1 MSERSSSQESTIQHI
16 MKAHT
21 VEYEQADVT
30 TAKPFPLRR
39 GVTVSTSLWQFKN
52 HDADRNAAHYYF
64 SRHWRGLTTGPILK
78 PTHQPPVEYEHADH
92 GNEASNEADVLL
104 ASWTADVVNF
114 CLVIG
119 LFEQRFQ
126 LFRRTSSATSSG
138 WQACC
143 GVVMEGL

>member
-1 MSERSSSQESTIQHI
+1 M
-16 MKAHT
+16 
-21 VEYEQADVT
+21 
-30 TAKPFPLRR
+30 
-39 GVTVSTSLWQFKN
+39 VSISLWQSEN
-52 HDADRNAAHYYF
+52 HDADHNPAHCYF
-64 SRHWRGLTTGPILK
+64 SQQRKECLYAERWWKFFREFRNGQIKKCTKLNRRHWLIGRL
-78 PTHQPPVEYEHADH
+78 H

-126 LFRRTSSATSSG
+126 SFRRTSSATSTG